1 MQEIDEKKK
10 SLAQCQNAANLAVAV
25 EDFYGAYMNYLSAID
40 LARDISSLTL
50 SVEETDDYLKLAD
63 KLEMEA
69 KTLLPKLKL
78 SPEEANKISKRKKP
92 KGFDKFVGEERL
104 KDYLTKTVIEPW
116 KKHDLSSR
124 GKSAILLYGPEGV
137 SKTVLVQSLIHE
149 LNATGYYLEPI
160 RNFSPYSETTKEKM
174 KSLFKLAE
182 EKDNVVFYFPK
193 PNAFFPN
200 GKKDESADT
209 FKIFYKLLKKEIK
222 RVKKLNLNILFVA
235 STSAPDKMNPKM
247 FAKGLFDD
255 LLRIHHP
262 DRYTRKGLMEER
274 LDGVEF
280 EDPGTIDKLVPITH
294 GYISKEVS
302 RLCRRIKKTAKLY
315 AQDGKDAIITPAMI
329 DRIMMD
335 LGPMD
340 DIEFKK
346 NVDAFEAG
354 LPKDCSIINDNHD

>member
-10 SLAQCQNAANLAVAV
+10 SLVQAQNAANLAVAV

-40 LARDISSLTL
+40 LAKDISSLTL
-50 SVEETDDYLKLAD
+50 SKEETATYLTLSEKLENEAKALLPRLKL
-63 KLEMEA
+63 
-69 KTLLPKLKL
+69 T
-78 SPEEANKISKRKKP
+78 PEEASKLNKRKKS

-116 KKHDLSSR
+116 KNQNMKSR
-124 GKSAILLYGPEGV
+124 NKGAILLYGPEGV

-149 LNATGYYLEPI
+149 LNATGYFIEPI

-174 KSLFKLAE
+174 KTLFKLAE
-182 EKDNVVFYFPK
+182 EKNNVVFYFPK
-193 PNAFFPN
+193 PNAFFPD
-200 GKKDESADT
+200 GKKNESADT

-222 RVKKLNLNILFVA
+222 RVRKLNLNILFIA
-235 STSAPDKMNPKM
+235 STAAPDKMNPQM

-274 LDGVEF
+274 LAGVEF
-280 EDPGTIDKLVPITH
+280 EDPTTIDKLVPITH

-302 RLCRRIKKTAKLY
+302 RLCRRIKKTAQLY
-315 AQDGKDAIITPAMI
+315 SKDGKDAVITPAMV
-329 DRIMMD
+329 DRIMID

-340 DIEFKK
+340 DLEFKK
-346 NVDAFEAG
+346 NVDAFEAS
-354 LPKDCSIINDNHD
+354 LCKDVSIINDNHD

>member
-10 SLAQCQNAANLAVAV
+10 SLTQSQNAVNLAVAV
-25 EDFYGAYMNYLSAID
+25 EDFYGAYMNLLSASD
-40 LARDISSLTL
+40 LAKDIAGMTL
-50 SVEETDDYLKLAD
+50 SVDETKEYEDLAK
-63 KLEMEA
+63 KLEEDA
-69 KTLLPKLKL
+69 KAVLPKLKIN
-78 SPEEANKISKRKKP
+78 SEEANKLVHRKKP

-104 KDYLTKTVIEPW
+104 KDYLTKSVIKPW
-116 KKHDLSSR
+116 KEHNLASR
-124 GKSAILLYGPEGV
+124 TKSAILLYGPEGV
-137 SKTVLVQSLIHE
+137 SKTVLVQSLIQE
-149 LNATGYYLEPI
+149 LNATGYFIEPI

-182 EKDNVVFYFPK
+182 EKDNVVFYFTK

-200 GKKDESADT
+200 GKKDESHDT

-222 RVKKLNLNILFVA
+222 RVRKLNKNILFIA
-235 STSAPDKMNPKM
+235 SSAAPDKMNPKM

-255 LLRIHHP
+255 LLRVHHP

-274 LDGVEF
+274 LAGVEF
-280 EDPGTIDKLVPITH
+280 EDKETIDKLVPITH

-302 RLCRRIKKTAKLY
+302 RLCRRIKHTASLY
-315 AQDGKDAIITPAMI
+315 AKDGKDAIITKEMI

-346 NVDAFEAG
+346 NVDAFEAS
-354 LPKDCSIINDNHD
+354 LSKDISIINDNHD